1 MAVSAVGRGA
11 RFVAWEPIAT
21 AYELFPQFLITTASV
36 YMVAKFGTAHD
47 ILPGWIAW
55 PMAIGFEW
63 TWLRGVATAGK
74 VTRGGPAERWISLL
88 TWTAM
93 ITVVCYGVLY
103 ILGLKSIGVI
113 PEHIGPGWGVLLALA
128 KVVPIALMGFASAR
142 LHSIYKQQQQAE
154 KDATKEREREEQDE
168 ERRAARARLITLQ
181 EQQDAI
187 EVERQRRQ
195 MELDMLKQA
204 TLVKRELRAAET
216 PQPPS
221 RAKPVTIDGVTYP
234 SRAEAAKALGIS
246 PQAVSK
252 RALRK

>member
-1 MAVSAVGRGA
+1 MAVSAVQRGA
-11 RFVAWEPIAT
+11 RFFAWEPIAT
-21 AYELFPQFLITTASV
+21 AFELLPQFLITTASV
-36 YMVAKFGTAHD
+36 YMVAKFGTAHE

-55 PMAIGFEW
+55 PMAVGFEW

-74 VTRGGPAERWISLL
+74 VKRGGPGERWIGLL

-103 ILGLKSIGVI
+103 ILGLPSIGVI
-113 PEHIGPGWGVLLALA
+113 PEHIGPEWGIPLAIA

-142 LHSIYKQQQQAE
+142 LHSIHKQQQQAE
-154 KDATKEREREEQDE
+154 KEAAAERERQERD
-168 ERRAARARLITLQ
+168 ERRRAEDDRLMTLQ
-181 EQQDAI
+181 QQRDAI
-187 EVERQRRQ
+187 EIDRQRRQ

-204 TLVKRELRAAET
+204 TLVKRELRAADT
-216 PQPPS
+216 PQPAS
-221 RAKPVTIDGVTYP
+221 RAKPITIDGVTYP

-252 RALRK
+252 RANRK